1 MPRVLEHSS
10 LALEC
15 HGAAKVDPPRSTKAP
30 KAKASSNWH
39 ARCFA
44 ACVTPAPPKPPE
56 VKRTIESPFAVIA
69 GILALGTAPA
79 LAAAG
84 VLPREAQK
92 SVLHVCI
99 VFVTLLT
106 AFRLLGKRELG
117 RLSPFDFVTLMLV
130 PEILSNA
137 VQGQESVVTGLS
149 GLSTLLLLVLV
160 TSVLAY
166 RFRAVERVVE
176 AEPALLVADG
186 RLITR
191 NLHSERIQPSELF
204 SEMRKQGLED
214 LSQVKWAVLES
225 SGSITFVPNDRPATS
240 AKHDDREDPSG

>member
-1 MPRVLEHSS
+1 M
-10 LALEC
+10 
-15 HGAAKVDPPRSTKAP
+15 
-30 KAKASSNWH
+30 
-39 ARCFA
+39 
-44 ACVTPAPPKPPE
+44 
-56 VKRTIESPFAVIA
+56 IA
-69 GILALGTAPA
+69 GIVILGTAPV

-84 VLPREAQK
+84 ILPSEAQK

-99 VFVTLLT
+99 VYLTLL
-106 AFRLLGKRELG
+106 AVFRLLGKRELG

-137 VQGQESVVTGLS
+137 VQGQETVVSGLAGLS
-149 GLSTLLLLVLV
+149 MLLLLVLV

-166 RFRAVERVVE
+166 RFQPIERVVE

-191 NLHSERIQPSELF
+191 NLHVERVQPSEIF
-204 SEMRKQGLED
+204 SEMHKQGLED

-225 SGSITFVPNDRPATS
+225 SGTITFVPKDRPATNG
-240 AKHDDREDPSG
+240 KDDEREDPSS